1 MLLFLRICLSWI
13 SLFVHII
20 FRFEKFIAS
29 AKLAFEHLHMLFFT
43 ENLARAGFVLSGG
56 IFMLGLWW

>member
-1 MLLFLRICLSWI
+1 M

-20 FRFEKFIAS
+20 LRFEKFITS
-29 AKLAFEHLHMLFFT
+29 AKLAFEHLHLLFFT

-56 IFMLGLWW
+56 IFVLGSWW